1 MDFDFLSFLLGFAVG
16 VGISYFV
23 VWMLGRMLYRRLTE
37 ALEQEQTEQDAK
49 RIDIKVEQ
57 HGDILYAFRTDNDG
71 FVCQGADL
79 AELRT
84 NFIKKFPG
92 QVGSVIGAT
101 DELHQE
107 LVKQLKEI
115 KNESGTGVGSAS

>member
-16 VGISYFV
+16 IGISYFV
-23 VWMLGRMLYRRLTE
+23 VWMLGRIVLRRLT
-37 ALEQEQTEQDAK
+37 AVLEQEQEEKDAK

-57 HGDILYAFRTDNDG
+57 HGDVLYAFRSDNDG

-92 QVGSVIGAT
+92 QMGSVVGAT
-101 DELHQE
+101 DELHQK
-107 LVKQLKEI
+107 LVSQFKDI
-115 KNESGTGVGSAS
+115 KNESGTGIGSTS